1 MNIRRY
7 RTSARTRCMCF
18 ETIFMA
24 HERVFRSLSSLN
36 GGSQGEV
43 LLPALRLRCTIYRH
57 TTLMPFSC
65 IASPRSQRTSSVLID
80 QALRCLKS
88 SYPVHAMAFTSS
100 DVDHSQIDNLYS
112 SAFIPSRFL
121 FRFLCCFS
129 INLRR
134 LGT

>member
-1 MNIRRY
+1 MG
-7 RTSARTRCMCF
+7 
-18 ETIFMA
+18 ED
-24 HERVFRSLSSLN
+24 
-36 GGSQGEV
+36 QGE
-43 LLPALRLRCTIYRH
+43 LLLLAWRLQHTIYLH
-57 TTLMPFSC
+57 ITLMHLKCVS
-65 IASPRSQRTSSVLID
+65 SRRSQRTSLVIID